1 MAKII
6 EVKLPEE
13 YKDKNKY
20 EIYTHLEQ
28 VATYAHNLKQQ
39 IQDLNAEIKLR
50 DSQLQKQRADILKL
64 KSMIGHKNIEIQ
76 TLKLESD
83 VMDIEAQVI
92 DDEREQNKVPNFLPA
107 SVKFHEVTQEFQD
120 KPINK

>member
-1 MAKII
+1 MAKIV

-39 IQDLNAEIKLR
+39 IQDKDAEIKL
-50 DSQLQKQRADILKL
+50 Q
-64 KSMIGHKNIEIQ
+64 
-76 TLKLESD
+76 
-83 VMDIEAQVI
+83 
-92 DDEREQNKVPNFLPA
+92 
-107 SVKFHEVTQEFQD
+107 
-120 KPINK
+120 

>member
-28 VATYAHNLKQQ
+28 VATYAHNLKEEVTN
-39 IQDLNAEIKLR
+39 LKAEIVLR

-76 TLKLESD
+76 DLKLQSEVED
-83 VMDIEAQVI
+83 AEFTIV
-92 DDEREQNKVPNFLPA
+92 NKPNVPNFLPA
-107 SVKFHEVTQEFQD
+107 SVKFMEVKQD
-120 KPINK
+120 LKYPKP